1 MGYLP
6 RNIFLAPKI
15 GPASAQGVYC
25 FNLVYFGVSTLGSQ
39 LECTMAHE
47 ALISFK
53 LLLQKMENDLGL
65 SELSDVETK
74 VFLAISDLCNQAED
88 AKTQAVLQHDLVTSF
103 GRATVFRALKKLES
117 HNKIIKTNKRH
128 GTYSL
133 CHSETQGIAN

>member
-1 MGYLP
+1 
-6 RNIFLAPKI
+6 
-15 GPASAQGVYC
+15 
-25 FNLVYFGVSTLGSQ
+25 
-39 LECTMAHE
+39 MAHE

-53 LLLQKMENDLGL
+53 LLLQKMEEDLGL
-65 SELSDVETK
+65 SELSDAETK
-74 VFLAISDLCNQAED
+74 VYLAISDLCNQAKD

>member
-6 RNIFLAPKI
+6 RYFFCIMK
-15 GPASAQGVYC
+15 GSASAQGFYC
-25 FNLVYFGVSTLGSQ
+25 FNLVYFGVTVVGSKS
-39 LECTMAHE
+39 ECNMAHE

-53 LLLQKMENDLGL
+53 LLLQKMEGDLGL

-74 VFLAISDLCNQAED
+74 VYLAISDLCNQAKD